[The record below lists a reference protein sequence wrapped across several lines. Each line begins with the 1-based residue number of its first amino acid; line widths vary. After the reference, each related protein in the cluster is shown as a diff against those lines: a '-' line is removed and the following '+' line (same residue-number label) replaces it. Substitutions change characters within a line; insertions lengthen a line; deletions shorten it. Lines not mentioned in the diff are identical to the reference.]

1 MMRTM
6 LLANTPTAEGHAEV
20 MIIMAL
26 SPEFPDTENEPSR
39 FWGAVI

>member
-20 MIIMAL
+20 MIIMAS
-26 SPEFPDTENEPSR
+26 SPEFPGTEDEPSSLR
-39 FWGAVI
+39 GAVI